1 MQRREFINRVLFRL
15 QGRVIHLK
23 PKGAVKGR
31 VLFSYVTLPFLRP
44 EPWNSHTNSWEGREM
59 AMAFLERGYAVDV
72 IDSTNQVFTPK
83 GRYAFFIDNN
93 INMERLAP
101 LLNPDCIKILHITN
115 AHPHFQNEAAQKR
128 ADDLKKRKGVSLQPD
143 RPVPETKAIEIAD
156 EATALGNAFTI
167 GTYTYAGKPITRMP
181 ISTTHQYESPLHKDF
196 DAIRNSFV
204 WIGGAGLLH
213 KGLDLILEAF
223 AGMPG
228 YHLTICGKVQPT
240 DHLAQIYARELYNIP
255 NITTL
260 GQIDMGSDTFK
271 KICNDSLGVISASCS
286 EGGGGSVV
294 LGMHAGLIPVVNV
307 ETSVDIGD
315 FGIELKEST
324 VDEIQRAVKRLSAEP
339 KEELERRAISAW
351 NFARAHHTRELFASN
366 YRAFVDTLL
375 VKYKK

>member
-1 MQRREFINRVLFRL
+1 
-15 QGRVIHLK
+15 
-23 PKGAVKGR
+23 
-31 VLFSYVTLPFLRP
+31 
-44 EPWNSHTNSWEGREM
+44 M
-59 AMAFLERGYAVDV
+59 AMAFVERGYAVDV

-83 GRYAFFIDNN
+83 GRYDFFIDNN

-128 ADDLKKRKGVSLQPD
+128 TDDLKKRKGVDVQPD

-156 EATALGNAFTI
+156 EAVALGNAFTI
-167 GTYTYAGKPITRMP
+167 GTYAYAGTPITRMP
-181 ISTTHQYESPLHKDF
+181 ISTTHQYESPQYKDF
-196 DAIRNSFV
+196 DAIRNRFV

-223 AGMPG
+223 AGMPE
-228 YHLTICGKVQPT
+228 YHLTICGKVQPS
-240 DHLAQIYARELYNIP
+240 DHLAQIYARELYNTP

-260 GQIDMGSDTFK
+260 GQIDMGSAIFK
-271 KICNDSLGVISASCS
+271 KICANALGVVYASCS
-286 EGGGGSVV
+286 EGGGGGVI

-307 ETSVDIGD
+307 ESSVDIGD

-324 VDEIQRAVKRLSAEP
+324 VDEIQRAVKRLSEES
-339 KEELERRAISAW
+339 KEELKRRALSAW

-366 YRAFVDTLL
+366 YRAFVDSLL